1 MLNNNDRTIAN
12 LIELTSAGLSV
23 ATYPQ
28 IRKALATKFKEI
40 YGSDIDLSTTSADGI
55 YLENVSLL
63 INNLLAVIKMLYSE
77 LNIDT
82 ATGVYLEALCSL
94 SGIYRKPATKSIAV
108 LKLINNND
116 ETIILDSSKKLEFI
130 DGNNISWITK
140 VQVGSQIEL
149 IKNEPT
155 EVIVE
160 CEKYGPIVAPSGW
173 IDKLISNEYNIT
185 IEQENDAEIGSYE
198 ENDSHLRLRRNE
210 SMSTKGISVLETL
223 AGALLNLSGIDD
235 VKIYN
240 NDTSS
245 TINSADGTQINTH
258 DIYVVI
264 RKKQN
269 VKIDNSTIGS
279 IIYEKLTP
287 GVKTTDTTVTPDS
300 KNHQYTQYILGNS
313 YDNAPTQM
321 IYWKEATPIKNN
333 NLEVEIKLYKQN
345 GFATNS
351 NYTVELILESLK
363 TYLNEL
369 PISKKFTDIDLI
381 NVVNNADPYFR
392 GQKTYNC
399 QLVSLN
405 HGKLN
410 KSVDNENNIDTYYT
424 KDTFFDISEFNYN
437 VSTNSNIVTITVN
450 KTA

>member
-82 ATGVYLEALCSL
+82 ATGVYLESLCSL

-116 ETIILDSSKKLEFI
+116 DPILLDSSKKLEFI
-130 DGNNISWITK
+130 DGNNISWFTK
-140 VQVGSQIEL
+140 VQVGSQLTL
-149 IKNEPT
+149 IKDEPT

-160 CEKYGPIVAPSGW
+160 CEKNGPIVAPSGW

-223 AGALLNLSGIDD
+223 AGALLNLSGIED
-235 VKIYN
+235 VKVYN
-240 NDTSS
+240 NDSSS
-245 TINSADGTQINTH
+245 TITSADGTSINVH
-258 DIYVVI
+258 DIYVVL
-264 RKKQN
+264 RKRQN
-269 VKIDNSTIGS
+269 VKIDESLIGS

-287 GVKTTDTTVTPDS
+287 GIKTTQSGVESDRKSYD
-300 KNHQYTQYILGNS
+300 YTQYILGKS
-313 YDNAPTQM
+313 YNNAPIQK
-321 IYWKEATPIKNN
+321 IYWKESTPIKNN
-333 NLEVEIKLYKQN
+333 DLQVQIKLYKQN
-345 GFATNS
+345 NFASND
-351 NYTVELILESLK
+351 NYTIKLILESLK
-363 TYLNEL
+363 KYLNEL
-369 PISKKFTDIDLI
+369 PLSKEFTDIDLI

-399 QLVSLN
+399 QLVSLTHN
-405 HGKLN
+405 KLN
-410 KSVDNENNIDTYYT
+410 KVVDNVNNIDTYNT
-424 KDTFFDISEFNYN
+424 KDTFFDISEFDFE
-437 VSTNSNIVTITVN
+437 VSTEGNIITININNSL
-450 KTA
+450 